1 MSSNSIFSGTSRY
14 SSDFQSILQRSVA
27 IASLPKT
34 QLESQLSALNSRQEA
49 LTSLQTKLT
58 DLRSALNNLS
68 SAVTGLSANSLDSS
82 VASVSVSGSAM
93 AGTYFLEV
101 LDIGSYS
108 RSMSLDSLNK
118 VTDPSSQNISSASVF
133 TLNIDGAEFEITPA
147 SATLQALADAINTSG
162 APVEATIVNLG
173 TTAAPDYRLSLQ
185 STTLGNVSI
194 QLNDGSQDLLST
206 VVSGSE
212 ALYKVN
218 GQPAVAISSTSRT
231 VTLAPGLSVTLK
243 KEGMTDI
250 TVTHSL
256 SGVQGA
262 LTSFAAAYNAA
273 LDELDKHRGKDA
285 GALAGSSL
293 VYSLARSLR
302 DLVGYE
308 AGSGTVSSLAQL
320 GMGFDS
326 NGRLTLDQSAFN
338 QAGAAGFT
346 AISEFLGSA
355 SGSGFLAYA
364 SSLLNSLTDSEDG
377 LVSTELSSIQ
387 SQISW
392 QNTRIEQEEDRISQI
407 EQNLNARLTAADAL
421 IASLERQ
428 ATYLN
433 GLFEAMRSLR
443 EQL

>member
-14 SSDFQSILQRSVA
+14 SSDFQGILQRAVA

-49 LTSLQTKLT
+49 LSSLQTKLT

-68 SAVTGLSANSLDSS
+68 SAVTGFSATSSDSS
-82 VASVSVSGSAM
+82 ITDVSVSSSAM
-93 AGTYFLEV
+93 TGTYSIEV

-108 RSMSLDSLNK
+108 RSMSLDTLTK
-118 VTDPSSQNISSASVF
+118 VTDLGSQNISSASVF
-133 TLNIDGAEFEITPA
+133 TLSVDGVEYEITPA
-147 SATLQALADAINTSG
+147 SPTLQALAAAINTSG

-173 TTAAPDYRLSLQ
+173 SAAAPDYRLSLQ
-185 STTLGNVSI
+185 STALGNVSI
-194 QLNDGSQDLLST
+194 QLNDGNQDLLST

-218 GQPAVAISSTSRT
+218 GQPAGAISSTSRT

-243 KEGMTDI
+243 KEGTAEI
-250 TVTHSL
+250 TVSHSL

-302 DLVGYE
+302 DLAGYE
-308 AGSGTVSSLAQL
+308 GGSGAVASLAQL
-320 GMGFDS
+320 GLGFDS
-326 NGRLTLDQSAFN
+326 NGHLTLDQPAF
-338 QAGAAGFT
+338 QEAGAAGFA
-346 AISEFLGSA
+346 AISEFLGSTA
-355 SGSGFLAYA
+355 GSGFLAYA
-364 SSLLNSLTDSEDG
+364 DNLLNSLTGSDDG
-377 LVSTELSSIQ
+377 LVSTELSSIRT
-387 SQISW
+387 QISR
-392 QNTRIEQEEDRISQI
+392 QNTRIEEEEDRISQI
-407 EQNLNARLTAADAL
+407 EQNLTARLTAADAL

-428 ATYLN
+428 ITYLN
-433 GLFEAMRSLR
+433 GLFDAMRSLR